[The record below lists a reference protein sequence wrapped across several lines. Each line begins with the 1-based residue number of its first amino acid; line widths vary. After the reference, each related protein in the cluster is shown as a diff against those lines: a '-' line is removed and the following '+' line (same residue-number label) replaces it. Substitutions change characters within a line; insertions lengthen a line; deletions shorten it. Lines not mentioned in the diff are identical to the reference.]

1 MNKATSRNN
10 GIVGGM
16 RALALPLFGY
26 FHSSPVVPKV
36 PPVSAYV
43 PEPTEPSL
51 FTRGE
56 GAVHPRWVRWFMM
69 KYGLN
74 HTMAMNIGTALYS
87 HLSQEPRRHIDL
99 DDPLPPVSLQDEALV
114 SMAFV
119 MDYRHRYGVSFQVAY
134 TMGYSVLFRARK
146 VPGSDE
152 STGAMRNHFNP
163 SGIKV
168 HVSAVG

>member
-10 GIVGGM
+10 GIVGAM
-16 RALALPLFGY
+16 RSLALPLFGH
-26 FHSSPVVPKV
+26 FHTKPQVFNVPK
-36 PPVSAYV
+36 SMYV

-99 DDPLPPVSLQDEALV
+99 DSPLPPVSLENEALV

-134 TMGYSVLFRARK
+134 TMGYSELFRSRPH
-146 VPGSDE
+146 PGTSGGNVVMGDRF
-152 STGAMRNHFNP
+152 GP
-163 SGIKV
+163 SGINV
-168 HVSAVG
+168 HAAVVD